1 MSGIGVATKE
11 DLQKPKLGLQLDTR
25 SAFAQALRDVI
36 NLTQVS
42 QLALDHLRNFFRG
55 ADLALS
61 LVNSKEN
68 HLMPIWVN
76 NKGEL
81 CTRFLKQEGLLWDV
95 AIKTFKEQ
103 DRRFPLDIYTTVIDM
118 EGSHLG
124 VLVLR
129 GGNEDMVQLVDYVA
143 QELARTAT
151 QMEEISEVHQLSR
164 ELAIL
169 NQIGKS
175 LTAYTELDNILVAT
189 MQGIWELFRV
199 EVASLILL
207 DFDKED
213 MLIKIPLTG
222 EPDQVKRFDSGEMRG
237 IIGNCITQRAIAMV
251 EDVSMESL
259 FDPVLDAVDGF
270 STRSLLCVPLLVR
283 DRAMG
288 AISLINNI
296 DGPFG
301 KRDVDMLVTLAAS
314 VAAAVANARLIHE
327 ITAANRDLQES
338 RREIERSRLTLLAL
352 FDNLDDE
359 LYIIDQNYKL
369 IAVNRSRT
377 GRVGIEPQKLV
388 GKLCYEVLENQTSP
402 CLMCRAQETFGK
414 GKKTNR
420 TERSRSLDGQ
430 PVEREIYTYPIVDA
444 AGNVSQTI
452 LQLRDVTDQRRLEAS
467 LVQAEKLAALGQLAA
482 GVAHELNNPIT
493 AVIANTQLLQ
503 RELDPNQVDMESV
516 DLIEQAGKRAQS
528 VVRGLLDFA
537 RQEAEEFH
545 LVDVNHTIQQA
556 LSLVERQW
564 KRANVEIIRDLSH
577 ERLEVEGNADHL
589 QGVWLNLLVNA
600 FDALE
605 GKPGKV
611 FVQSKKK
618 GSKVVVSVEDNG
630 VGIMTGD
637 IKRIFDPFFTTK
649 APGKGT
655 GLGLAT
661 SFRIIEQHHGKIDV
675 DSNPD
680 LGTLFTVSLPAPRK

>member
-1 MSGIGVATKE
+1 MGVTTKQE
-11 DLQKPKLGLQLDTR
+11 FQKLKLGLQLDTR
-25 SAFAQALRDVI
+25 GAFAQALRDVI
-36 NLTQVS
+36 NLNKVV
-42 QLALDHLRNFFRG
+42 QLALEHLRNFFRG
-55 ADLALS
+55 ADLTLS
-61 LVNSKEN
+61 LISTKEN
-68 HLMPIWVN
+68 QLVPIWAN

-81 CTRFLKQEGLLWDV
+81 CSQFLRKEGPLWDI
-95 AIKTFKEQ
+95 AIKTFKSQ
-103 DRRFPLDIYTTVIDM
+103 DRRFPLDIYATLI
-118 EGSHLG
+118 EIEESPIG
-124 VLVLR
+124 VLVMR
-129 GGNEDMVQLVDYVA
+129 NGDEDMVELVDYVA
-143 QELARTAT
+143 QELVQTAS
-151 QMEEISEVHQLSR
+151 QMEEISEVYQLSR

-189 MQGIWELFRV
+189 MQGIWELFQV

-207 DFDKED
+207 DFDKEN

-222 EPDQVKRFDSGEMRG
+222 EPDHVKRFDAGEMRG
-237 IIGNCITQRAIAMV
+237 IVGNCITQRAIALV
-251 EDVSMESL
+251 EDISLESM
-259 FDPVLDAVDGF
+259 FDPMMDGVEGF
-270 STRSLLCVPLLVR
+270 STKSLLCVPLLVR
-283 DRAMG
+283 NRAMG

-296 DGPFG
+296 DGPFE

-314 VAAAVANARLIHE
+314 VAVAVANASLIHE
-327 ITAANRDLQES
+327 ITAANIDLQES

-359 LYIIDQNYKL
+359 LYIIDRNYTV
-369 IAVNRSRT
+369 IAVNRSRAE
-377 GRVGIEPQKLV
+377 RVGVEPRKLV
-388 GKLCYEVLENQTSP
+388 GKLCYQVLEAQSEP
-402 CLMCRAQETFGK
+402 CLGCRAQETFEK
-414 GKKTNR
+414 QKKTNR
-420 TERSRSLDGQ
+420 TERMRESDGQ
-430 PVEREIYTYPIVDA
+430 AVEREIYTYPILDA
-444 AGNVSQTI
+444 EGNVSQTI

-503 RELDPNQVDMESV
+503 RELDPIRVDMESV
-516 DLIEQAGKRAQS
+516 ELIEQAGKRAQR
-528 VVRGLLDFA
+528 VVRALLDFA

-564 KRANVEIIRDLSH
+564 KRANVELVRDLSPGQ
-577 ERLEVEGNADHL
+577 LEVDGNADYL

-600 FDALE
+600 YDALE

-611 FVQSKKK
+611 IVQSRKQ
-618 GSKVVVSVEDNG
+618 GGRIVVRVEDNG
-630 VGIMTGD
+630 VGIAPEDM
-637 IKRIFDPFFTTK
+637 KRIFEPFFTTK

-661 SFRIIEQHHGKIDV
+661 SFRIIEQHQGKIEV
-675 DSNPD
+675 DSSPGG
-680 LGTLFTVSLPAPRK
+680 GTLFTVRLPIPKK